1 MTYKILEESKDH
13 ILVERTLLPNRIYY
27 FIACKYCGASVCG
40 SSYIGWD
47 NSIFDTFPVI
57 DKHCTTCEKKYTIV
71 PRKLKEKIKL
81 FELLSKI

>member
-40 SSYIGWD
+40 SSYIPE
-47 NSIFDTFPVI
+47 SIFAVI